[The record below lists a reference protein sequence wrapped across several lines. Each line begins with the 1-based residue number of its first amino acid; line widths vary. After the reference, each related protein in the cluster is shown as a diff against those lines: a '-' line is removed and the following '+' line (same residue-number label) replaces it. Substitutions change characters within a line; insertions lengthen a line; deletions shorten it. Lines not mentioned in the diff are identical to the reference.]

1 MSETTA
7 PYGSGATG
15 GGGDAKP
22 VRRVRTHHL
31 REMKE
36 RGEKWAMLTAYDM
49 YTAATFDEAGIPV
62 LLVGDSASNNVYGN
76 ETSLPVT
83 VDELIPLVRAVTRSA
98 RRALV
103 VADLPFGSYQGSPEQ
118 AFHTAVRFMKEANA
132 HAVKLE
138 GGAEMAPQVELLTR
152 SGIPVMA
159 HIGFTP
165 QSEHN
170 LGGYRVQGRG
180 ETGRRLLAD
189 AQAMEAAGAFSVV
202 MEMVP
207 GDVAA
212 EITKTLSIPTI
223 GIGAGVDCDAQVLV
237 WQDMAGLRTGRM
249 PRFVK
254 QYADLHAVLLGAAQE
269 YAADVAAG
277 TFPGPEPTVCP
288 ASAERQQQREPE
300 HRGDGRQQHDGA
312 RTPSEPTAGEH
323 EDRQPEQRHHDAVQH
338 ARERDRDVRIE
349 ESDDDNASD
358 ADERTGSTKIVT
370 CHGTSPAGRRR
381 GRVSPC
387 AQGDPRTPDACRI
400 SDAAPTCN
408 RDTHTDFVDLIHFTP
423 QCCQDHRRGDRF
435 GRHAS

>member
-1 MSETTA
+1 
-7 PYGSGATG
+7 
-15 GGGDAKP
+15 

-83 VDELIPLVRAVTRSA
+83 VDELIPLARAVARSV

-103 VADLPFGSYQGSPEQ
+103 VADLPFGSYQASPEQ
-118 AFHTAVRFMKEANA
+118 AFHTAVRFMKEADA

-138 GGAEMAPQVELLTR
+138 GGAEMAAQVQLLTQ

-189 AQAMEAAGAFSVV
+189 AQALEAAGAFAVV

-212 EITKTLSIPTI
+212 EITKTLGIPTV

-254 QYADLHAVLLGAAQE
+254 QYADLHGVLLGAARE

-277 TFPGPEPTVCP
+277 TFPGPE
-288 ASAERQQQREPE
+288 
-300 HRGDGRQQHDGA
+300 
-312 RTPSEPTAGEH
+312 
-323 EDRQPEQRHHDAVQH
+323 
-338 ARERDRDVRIE
+338 
-349 ESDDDNASD
+349 
-358 ADERTGSTKIVT
+358 
-370 CHGTSPAGRRR
+370 
-381 GRVSPC
+381 
-387 AQGDPRTPDACRI
+387 
-400 SDAAPTCN
+400 
-408 RDTHTDFVDLIHFTP
+408 HTF
-423 QCCQDHRRGDRF
+423 
-435 GRHAS
+435 